1 MPSIHDVAKLAKVSI
16 ATVSRVITNNAPVDE
31 ATRKRVETAIEES
44 GYRPNIVAQSLR
56 SKSGKLIGLLVPGLG
71 NPAFTGF
78 IEALAHAAETRG
90 LGLIIADSRNDP
102 DTEIHAIDSMLRR
115 NVDGII
121 LSRVSDKSR
130 VLDHF
135 VKKNEKP
142 VPLVVVDR
150 ALPHEDIPNVV
161 VDNYEA
167 GFIAGDHLASVGCKR
182 IACASGPRD
191 ITLVRDRNRGFSD
204 AFAARRIPFDETMVY
219 ECDFSFESGRDT
231 IISHCSDPAE
241 FDGIWCHDDVIALGV
256 MSALHQCGRQ
266 VPEDVAVM
274 GMDDIPFSRMC
285 HPTLTTIVQPYNVM
299 SDTVL
304 SLVETMKTGEKLAEN
319 HIVLDVAIEIRG
331 STDRLGCIRPVSKN
345 MHQMKRQL

>member
-16 ATVSRVITNNAPVDE
+16 ATVSRVITSNAPVDI
-31 ATRKRVETAIEES
+31 ATRKRVETAIKES

-56 SKSGKLIGLLVPGLG
+56 LKSSKLIGLLVPGLG

-78 IEALAHAAETRG
+78 IEALAHATEARG
-90 LGLIIADSRNDP
+90 LALIIADSHNDP
-102 DTEIHAIDSMLRR
+102 DSEIHAIDSMLRR

-130 VLDHF
+130 VLDQF
-135 VKKNEKP
+135 VENIEKP
-142 VPLVVVDR
+142 VPLVIVDR
-150 ALPHEDIPNVV
+150 ALPNEDIPNVV
-161 VDNYEA
+161 VDNYKA
-167 GFIAGDHLASVGCKR
+167 GYLAGDHLASAGCRR

-204 AFAARRIPFDETMVY
+204 ALAARRIPFDESMVY

-231 IISHCSDPAE
+231 IISYCSAPAQ

-256 MSALHQCGRQ
+256 ISALHQCGIQ
-266 VPEDVAVM
+266 VPSDVAVM

-285 HPTLTTIVQPYNVM
+285 HPTLTTIVQPYSVM

-304 SLVETMKTGEKLAEN
+304 SLIETMKVGGKLAEN
-319 HIVLDVAIEIRG
+319 HIVLDVALEIRG
-331 STDRLGCIRPVSKN
+331 STNRLG
-345 MHQMKRQL
+345 